1 MFKSIKDLVSN
12 SKCIEHLALGFLND
26 LGRENLLDIVNELV
40 NKFDTKLKSLH
51 ISSVKKA
58 SVFFLSKI
66 NYNKTLSQSTLT
78 VSSLLEKFNN
88 LQYLS
93 IDYNDL
99 TDDLIRSKLFATT
112 LKK

>member
-1 MFKSIKDLVSN
+1 MVAN

-99 TDDLIRSKLFATT
+99 TDDLIRNKLFTTT